1 MGVVIDFPV
10 RNAASDLGCKAVKGR
25 AAQVV
30 ILPVIRIDRYE
41 EQPVFHTPSRIDTGR
56 RRRGRGARA

>member
-10 RNAASDLGCKAVKGR
+10 RKAASSPRGKARKGR

-30 ILPVIRIDRYE
+30 ILPVIRIDRYD
-41 EQPVFHTPSRIDTGR
+41 EQPVFLTPSPDTGR
-56 RRRGRGARA
+56 RRRGRSARA

>member
-10 RNAASDLGCKAVKGR
+10 RKAASGSRSRAVKGR

-30 ILPVIRIDRYE
+30 ILPVIRIDRYD